1 MVNYYHFSIRGNL
14 AAPLRVQTSAF
25 QASAFQAWALE
36 RLISLNCASGDVRWA
51 IMLLALRSVTVV
63 AVFGQRQFL
72 LLVRKVA
79 GRVGREACFAG
90 DITNA
95 DTMVA
100 AGGG

>member
-1 MVNYYHFSIRGNL
+1 MMILCDFGIRGNL
-14 AAPLRVQTSAF
+14 GASLRVQTSAF

-36 RLISLNCASGDVRWA
+36 RLISLNCGSGDVRWA
-51 IMLLALRSVTVV
+51 IMLLALRSVTAV